1 MINGYIHVIER
12 ECLTL
17 SLKEYSQEQLK
28 QMSLV
33 ELAYE
38 IFRDSKTPITFSELI
53 DEIVRLQGI
62 QKSDLDD
69 RLAQFYTDLN
79 IDGRFI
85 SLGDQRWG
93 LRSWY
98 PVDQIEEEVQP
109 AVKTKA
115 KKKKTKAAVV
125 EEDFDD
131 IEEEEEIDELEED
144 LDLVEDDEDLDL
156 DDEEIDEEIEDF
168 DEDDDEDDDG
178 LTEIDEDDLDDDEE
192 DK

>member
-1 MINGYIHVIER
+1 M
-12 ECLTL
+12 

-53 DEIVRLQGI
+53 DEMVRLQGI

-144 LDLVEDDEDLDL
+144 HDLVEDDEDLDL

>member
-1 MINGYIHVIER
+1 M
-12 ECLTL
+12 

-53 DEIVRLQGI
+53 DEMVRLQGI

-115 KKKKTKAAVV
+115 KKKKQKLLSLKKTSMILKRKKKSTSLKK
-125 EEDFDD
+125 
-131 IEEEEEIDELEED
+131 ILIL
-144 LDLVEDDEDLDL
+144 LKTTRT
-156 DDEEIDEEIEDF
+156 
-168 DEDDDEDDDG
+168 
-178 LTEIDEDDLDDDEE
+178 LT
-192 DK
+192 

>member
-1 MINGYIHVIER
+1 M
-12 ECLTL
+12 

-53 DEIVRLQGI
+53 DEMVRLQGI

-156 DDEEIDEEIEDF
+156 DDEEIEEF

>member
-1 MINGYIHVIER
+1 M
-12 ECLTL
+12 

-53 DEIVRLQGI
+53 DEMVRLQGI

-93 LRSWY
+93 LRGWY

-115 KKKKTKAAVV
+115 KKKKQKPLSLKKTSMILKRKKKSTSLKK
-125 EEDFDD
+125 
-131 IEEEEEIDELEED
+131 ILIL
-144 LDLVEDDEDLDL
+144 LKTTRT
-156 DDEEIDEEIEDF
+156 
-168 DEDDDEDDDG
+168 
-178 LTEIDEDDLDDDEE
+178 LT
-192 DK
+192 

>member
-1 MINGYIHVIER
+1 M
-12 ECLTL
+12 

-115 KKKKTKAAVV
+115 KKKKQKSLSLKKTSMILKRKKKSTSLKK
-125 EEDFDD
+125 
-131 IEEEEEIDELEED
+131 ILIL
-144 LDLVEDDEDLDL
+144 LKTTRT
-156 DDEEIDEEIEDF
+156 
-168 DEDDDEDDDG
+168 
-178 LTEIDEDDLDDDEE
+178 LT
-192 DK
+192 

>member
-1 MINGYIHVIER
+1 M
-12 ECLTL
+12 

-53 DEIVRLQGI
+53 DEMVRLQGI

-115 KKKKTKAAVV
+115 KRKTKAAVV

-156 DDEEIDEEIEDF
+156 DDEEIDEEIEEF

>member
-1 MINGYIHVIER
+1 M
-12 ECLTL
+12 

-53 DEIVRLQGI
+53 DEMIRLQGI

-125 EEDFDD
+125 EEDFDE
-131 IEEEEEIDELEED
+131 IEEEEEIEELEED
-144 LDLVEDDEDLDL
+144 LDLVEDDDDLDL
-156 DDEEIDEEIEDF
+156 DEEEVDEDLEDF

-178 LTEIDEDDLDDDEE
+178 LTEIDEDDLDEE
-192 DK
+192 KEGK

>member
-1 MINGYIHVIER
+1 M
-12 ECLTL
+12 

-28 QMSLV
+28 HMSLV

-53 DEIVRLQGI
+53 DEMVRLQGI

-125 EEDFDD
+125 EEEFDE
-131 IEEEEEIDELEED
+131 IEEEEEIEELEED
-144 LDLVEDDEDLDL
+144 LDLVENDDDLDL
-156 DDEEIDEEIEDF
+156 DDDEEIEEDIEDF
-168 DEDDDEDDDG
+168 DEDEDDAEDDDG
-178 LTEIDEDDLDDDEE
+178 LTEIDEGDLDDNKEE
-192 DK
+192 K

>member
-1 MINGYIHVIER
+1 
-12 ECLTL
+12 
-17 SLKEYSQEQLK
+17 
-28 QMSLV
+28 MSLV

-125 EEDFDD
+125 EEDFDE

-144 LDLVEDDEDLDL
+144 LDLVEDDDDLDL
-156 DDEEIDEEIEDF
+156 DDDEEIDEDLEDF

>member
-1 MINGYIHVIER
+1 M
-12 ECLTL
+12 

-53 DEIVRLQGI
+53 DEMIRLQGI

-125 EEDFDD
+125 EEDFDE
-131 IEEEEEIDELEED
+131 IEEEEEIEELEED
-144 LDLVEDDEDLDL
+144 LDLVEADDDLDL
-156 DDEEIDEEIEDF
+156 DEEEVDEDLEDF

-178 LTEIDEDDLDDDEE
+178 LTEIDEDDLDEE
-192 DK
+192 EEGK

>member
-1 MINGYIHVIER
+1 M
-12 ECLTL
+12 

-28 QMSLV
+28 HMSLV

-53 DEIVRLQGI
+53 DEMIRLQGI

-98 PVDQIEEEVQP
+98 PVDQMEEEVQP

-125 EEDFDD
+125 EEDFDE
-131 IEEEEEIDELEED
+131 IEDEEEIEELDED
-144 LDLVEDDEDLDL
+144 LDLVEEDDDLDL
-156 DDEEIDEEIEDF
+156 DEEVDEEIEDF
-168 DEDDDEDDDG
+168 DEDDDDEDDDG
-178 LTEIDEDDLDDDEE
+178 LTEIEEDDLGDEE
-192 DK
+192 EEK

>member
-1 MINGYIHVIER
+1 M
-12 ECLTL
+12 

-131 IEEEEEIDELEED
+131 IEEEEEIDELEEE

>member
-1 MINGYIHVIER
+1 M
-12 ECLTL
+12 

-115 KKKKTKAAVV
+115 KKKKSKAAVV
-125 EEDFDD
+125 EDDFDE

-144 LDLVEDDEDLDL
+144 LDLVEDD
-156 DDEEIDEEIEDF
+156 DEEIEEDLEDF

>member
-1 MINGYIHVIER
+1 M
-12 ECLTL
+12 

-53 DEIVRLQGI
+53 DEMVRLQGI

-115 KKKKTKAAVV
+115 KKKKNKSCCR
-125 EEDFDD
+125 
-131 IEEEEEIDELEED
+131 
-144 LDLVEDDEDLDL
+144 
-156 DDEEIDEEIEDF
+156 
-168 DEDDDEDDDG
+168 
-178 LTEIDEDDLDDDEE
+178 
-192 DK
+192 